1 MAVLLA
7 EGMATDLPVFHG
19 AALGASRSRAWSSA
33 SSCADA
39 EASIRPGATA
49 GAQVRDA
56 RLRRRRQADHVQPVL
71 ELQRRRDAMLPAER
85 KSFEQQVMSRRARL
99 LRHAQR
105 LRRRAGALSQPDPA
119 RGRDTHRRGR
129 AAGPVRD
136 GAGGGEGAGA
146 FPSPDGC
153 GRPAGCAQAA
163 HQLRPAGS
171 GVLRGLTIS
180 PVPCR

>member
-1 MAVLLA
+1 
-7 EGMATDLPVFHG
+7 
-19 AALGASRSRAWSSA
+19 
-33 SSCADA
+33 
-39 EASIRPGATA
+39 
-49 GAQVRDA
+49 
-56 RLRRRRQADHVQPVL
+56 
-71 ELQRRRDAMLPAER
+71 MLPAER

-146 FPSPDGC
+146 FPHRRMAAAGLPAARRRHTSSVLPD
-153 GRPAGCAQAA
+153 PAYS
-163 HQLRPAGS
+163 AG
-171 GVLRGLTIS
+171 
-180 PVPCR
+180 